1 MSNDIV
7 SGSKKIYIKSMS
19 YSPNI
24 KNDIKIIGAIIASL
38 LITLFLTRVVFIPS
52 TPKINQYFI
61 ASLPKKLS
69 LLSEKVLF
77 QLKELGKPI
86 PTITPIPTKILSTIS
101 ITPIPTG
108 AYNSISPTK
117 SQKIIPIIPTVVKQI
132 TPTNKP
138 IPTIK
143 PPTPTIIKPTIP
155 SGSGSCPLTSS
166 QSYTSMR
173 AERSS
178 GDLIFGNPETSPEIN
193 LHMRGFGPIN
203 ESTGFISRGGS
214 TYGLDD
220 KQPPQISTLY
230 GGPRPKI
237 IKTYIVYEWDFDNN
251 KSGAPNPATPN
262 YKVTMIGLDTTPGQK
277 LVGLQAGREIG
288 GGNVFMVLYAT
299 QKDIVFTHSNSDTL
313 MGGYLFF
320 FLDIC
325 VDPNLLAK
333 YNQDNAGGRSELPVI
348 APGQI
353 FGYGSNTDAKVVVRD
368 TMSFMDTRYNEDWW
382 DY

>member
-1 MSNDIV
+1 MLDPS
-7 SGSKKIYIKSMS
+7 
-19 YSPNI
+19 NI
-24 KNDIKIIGAIIASL
+24 KNYFKIIGAIAASL
-38 LITLFLTRVVFIPS
+38 VITLFLSRILFIPS
-52 TPKINQYFI
+52 TPKVNQSFI
-61 ASLPKKLS
+61 ASLPSKAS
-69 LLSEKVLF
+69 LFSVNLLT
-77 QLKELGKPI
+77 QLKALSKPT
-86 PTITPIPTKILSTIS
+86 PTITPIPIKILPTIS
-101 ITPIPTG
+101 KTPIPTIS
-108 AYNSISPTK
+108 NKLISPTIT
-117 SQKIIPIIPTVVKQI
+117 QKIIPTIAKLI

-143 PPTPTIIKPTIP
+143 PPTPTTIKPTIP
-155 SGSGSCPLTSS
+155 SGSTGTCPTTSS
-166 QSYTSMR
+166 QSYNSMR

-193 LHMRGFGPIN
+193 IRMRGFGPNN
-203 ESTGFISRGGS
+203 EGTGFIGRGGS

-230 GGPRPKI
+230 GGTRPQI
-237 IKTYIVYEWDFDNN
+237 IKTYTVYEWDFDNN

-262 YKVTMIGLDTTPGQK
+262 YKVTMIGLNTTPGQK

-313 MGGYLFF
+313 MGGYLFM
-320 FLDIC
+320 FLDVC

-333 YNQDNAGGRSELPVI
+333 YNQDNAGGRGELPVI

-382 DY
+382 DYK